1 MFKNKG
7 HGFFCRCECC
17 KFKRKTSLLYM
28 GSLIAFLI
36 IIFYQTI
43 LLIFFTT
50 KINAIILLFL
60 MICLVIGIIRIIF

>member
-1 MFKNKG
+1 MFKHKG
-7 HGFFCRCECC
+7 HGFFCRCEGC
-17 KFKRKTSLLYM
+17 KFRRKTSLWYM

-50 KINAIILLFL
+50 KINALILLIL
-60 MICLVIGIIRIIF
+60 MTWLVIGVIRILF